1 MKKKEESQQEQ
12 LDAVDGTAASPEVA
26 TLEDSILPAGVVL
39 ANERKAQDQTVEQI
53 AKELNLSAANHSSL
67 RDGPSRWL
75 A

>member
-39 ANERKAQDQTVEQI
+39 ANERKAQDPISEHRI
-53 AKELNLSAANHSSL
+53 
-67 RDGPSRWL
+67 
-75 A
+75 